1 MNPDR
6 LNDEGAADRSLL
18 FDDVRALDHL
28 VLPDRD
34 DPAPHPVGSGDCQL
48 MDDIRAA
55 DRILRAEARLEKVS
69 PAGHRSA
76 RSCAG
81 LRNSRKRGVEPE
93 TGHRR
98 ENTNFVLGRP
108 DHPGLRKSMTY
119 SARGPPFRRTAAE
132 ALTRSSAGPDGYSEF
147 NRRADLS
154 SGEIAFV
161 AGPVCHYIFLESPSH
176 WSRDD
181 PPS

>member
-76 RSCAG
+76 RTCAG

-93 TGHRR
+93 TGYRK
-98 ENTNFVLGRP
+98 ESTIFVLGGP
-108 DHPGLRKSMTY
+108 GHPGIRQSMTY
-119 SARGPPFRRTAAE
+119 SARGPPLHRTAPE
-132 ALTRSSAGPDGYSEF
+132 ALTRSSASLEDYSEF
-147 NRRADLS
+147 SRRADLS

-161 AGPVCHYIFLESPSH
+161 AEHVCHYIFLESP
-176 WSRDD
+176 
-181 PPS
+181 